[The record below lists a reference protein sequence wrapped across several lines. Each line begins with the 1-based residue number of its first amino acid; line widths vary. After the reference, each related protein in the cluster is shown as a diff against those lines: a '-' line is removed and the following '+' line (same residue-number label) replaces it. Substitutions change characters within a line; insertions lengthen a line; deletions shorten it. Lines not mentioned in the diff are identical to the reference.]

1 MVVGFFF
8 VGIVHVPELQ
18 EHHGIAPDGCPFQ
31 HDGGIFPMPKPH
43 FFVDV
48 FICQIR
54 TAIERNVSINDQNFA
69 VVTVVLGGRKQRTKR
84 VEASALNVVLLGN
97 FQEIAC

>member
-1 MVVGFFF
+1 
-8 VGIVHVPELQ
+8 
-18 EHHGIAPDGCPFQ
+18 
-31 HDGGIFPMPKPH
+31 MPKPH